1 VFIFALAGRAPRD
14 YHAIV
19 VIAYILVQ
27 VASGSPGVSR
37 EIAKIKGVESSEDVS
52 GPYDIIAR
60 AEARSLKEL
69 GDKVLGAIHGLE
81 GVVRTLTCPVVHG

>member
-1 VFIFALAGRAPRD
+1 MLTLFGNVEPD
-14 YHAIV
+14 
-19 VIAYILVQ
+19 
-27 VASGSPGVSR
+27 PG
-37 EIAKIKGVESSEDVS
+37 AAQKPLT

-69 GDKVLGAIHGLE
+69 GDKVLGPIHGLV